1 MADEGGEKELGQ
13 ISLYLAKEGTPFE
26 SVIDFDTLAKRHQS
40 TEHQFDVDDA
50 VCRFIYFE
58 TSTKKANPPWL
69 DFMNVQISAT
79 DQKSFAAWSHSAN
92 GILGISLDGRLF
104 VATFGRSAASLIERK
119 EIQTDFGIRTAMNL
133 CGNEEIRQTRTQSH
147 SLTPTHIDRQVAR
160 PSKSFVFGLS
170 ESEDLKSI
178 AAHLKGNPLVTLQ
191 GRDHLTI
198 KIIGTEKLSWDRLIE
213 QCRGFAAAYDSDDFA
228 SLFPNYRNFKPADDD
243 QIKLLDQALIDTLRA
258 RELEPVQLWIPEL
271 IADDDYS
278 FSYSDNPKRDNRIYA
293 FLDVGQLARAVNLD
307 KVTIKML
314 HARRIYAYSHLE
326 DRVLSYKWWS
336 IYECMLFE
344 HKIDD
349 SHFILSGGAW
359 RQVEG
364 NFYQSVTDF
373 VANEVREEMC
383 EPLYADIS
391 IADHAAR
398 KNREAVFNTQACVLR
413 PQSIRFDQAK
423 LRIGSSRQDKEFCDI
438 LDLTDDGTMRII
450 NCKPYKGSS
459 SISYLFAQTRFYCD
473 SFLHDPVFLTEILNY
488 VAIAASPA
496 KGDYL
501 AHIKT
506 DIREVVG
513 SDYQVCVWLLFD
525 NKKPQPTR
533 AGLPFMAQYELKL
546 MQEHLR
552 NHCKFASVVLRFIP
566 VQFVNFERDAKPNKK
581 QKASAVS

>member
-1 MADEGGEKELGQ
+1 MADEDGEKEIGQ
-13 ISLYLAKEGTPFE
+13 ISLYLAKEGRHLE
-26 SVIDFDTLAKRHQS
+26 SVIDFDTLLKRHQN
-40 TEHQFDVDDA
+40 TEHQFEVDDA

-58 TSTKKANPPWL
+58 TSAKKTNPPWL
-69 DFMNVQISAT
+69 DFINVQIAAT
-79 DQKSFAAWSHSAN
+79 DQKSFSAWSHSAN
-92 GILGISLDGRLF
+92 GILAITVDDRLF
-104 VATFGRSAASLIERK
+104 IATFGRSAGSLIQRK
-119 EIQTDFGIRTAMNL
+119 EVETDFGIRTAMNL

-160 PSKSFVFGLS
+160 PSQSFVFGLS

-191 GRDHLTI
+191 GRNHLTL
-198 KIIGTEKLSWDRLIE
+198 KIIGTEKISWDRLIE
-213 QCRGFAAAYDSDDFA
+213 QCRGFAAAYDSEDFA
-228 SLFPNYRNFKPADDD
+228 SLFPNYRNFKPADDG
-243 QIKLLDQALIDTLRA
+243 QINLLDQALIDTLRA
-258 RELEPVQLWIPEL
+258 NELEPVQLWIPEL

-307 KVTIKML
+307 KITIKML
-314 HARRIYAYSHLE
+314 HSRRIYAYSHQE
-326 DRVLSYKWWS
+326 DRVVSHKWWPL
-336 IYECMLFE
+336 YDCMLFE
-344 HKIDD
+344 HKLGD

-373 VANEVREEMC
+373 VANQVREEVC
-383 EPLYADIS
+383 EPLYAGIS
-391 IADHAAR
+391 IADQTMR

-473 SFLHDPVFLTEILNY
+473 SFLHDPVFLSEILTY
-488 VAIAASPA
+488 VTSAPTPA
-496 KGDYL
+496 KADYL
-501 AHIKT
+501 AHIKA
-506 DIREVVG
+506 DIRAVVG

-525 NKKPQPTR
+525 NKKPQPAR

-546 MQEHLR
+546 MQEYLL
-552 NHCKFASVVLRFIP
+552 NHCKFAAVVLRFIP
-566 VQFVNFERDAKPNKK
+566 VQFVNFERDAKPTKK
-581 QKASAVS
+581 QKASAGG

>member
-1 MADEGGEKELGQ
+1 MADEDGESDLGQ
-13 ISLYLAKEGTPFE
+13 ISLYLAKEGRPFE
-26 SVIDFDTLAKRHQS
+26 KVIDLETLVKRHQR
-40 TEHQFDVDDA
+40 TEHQFEVADA
-50 VCRFIYFE
+50 ICRFIYFE
-58 TSTKKANPPWL
+58 TSTKKTNPPWL
-69 DFMNVQISAT
+69 DFINVRIPAT

-92 GILGISLDGRLF
+92 GILAIALDGQLF
-104 VATFGRSAASLIERK
+104 IATFGRSAGSLIKRE

-160 PSKSFVFGLS
+160 PSQSFVFGLS

-198 KIIGTEKLSWDRLIE
+198 KVIGAEKLSWDRLIE
-213 QCRGFAAAYDSDDFA
+213 QCRDFTEAYGKEDFA
-228 SLFPNYRNFKPADDD
+228 SLFPNYRNFKPAGDD

-258 RELEPVQLWIPEL
+258 KELEPVQLWIPEL

-278 FSYSDNPKRDNRIYA
+278 FSYSDNPKRKNRIYA
-293 FLDVGQLARAVNLD
+293 FLDAGQLSYAVNLD

-314 HARRIYAYSHLE
+314 HARRIYAYSHQE
-326 DRVLSYKWWS
+326 DRVLSHKWWS
-336 IYECMLFE
+336 LYNCMLFE
-344 HKIDD
+344 HKLGDG
-349 SHFILSGGAW
+349 HFILTGGTW

-364 NFYQSVTDF
+364 SFYRSVTDF
-373 VANEVREEMC
+373 VAKQVREEAC
-383 EPLYADIS
+383 EPLYAGIS
-391 IADHAAR
+391 IADQTAR
-398 KNREAVFNTQACVLR
+398 KNREAVFNTRACVLR

-459 SISYLFAQTRFYCD
+459 SISYLFAQARFYCD
-473 SFLHDPVFLTEILNY
+473 SFLHDQVFLSEILSH
-488 VAIAASPA
+488 VTSSPTPA
-496 KGDYL
+496 KAEYL
-501 AHIKT
+501 AHIKA

-533 AGLPFMAQYELKL
+533 ASLPFMAQYELKL

-552 NHCKFASVVLRFIP
+552 NHCKFAAVVLRFIP
-566 VQFVNFERDAKPNKK
+566 VECVNFERDAKPTKK
-581 QKASAVS
+581 QKPSAGG